1 MVPLLLILACI
12 GAMWYFYSAYTGG
25 DKTAMAVSG
34 AYEDSLSTEAL
45 MLRREY
51 TVKADTAGFFQNNVP
66 SGSKV
71 GKSQNLGW
79 FYKGTPDK
87 ELINQLNLVN
97 EKLREAT
104 LASGTDEFLTNDTV
118 SIDNRIAQY
127 TKTISALSAEG
138 KQSEVNKVRRE
149 IDTLLERKKTIAANA
164 KGGKTDT
171 VATLTAQKNALESK
185 LGGQKTDL
193 FAPEAGIFIPSTDG
207 MEETLSPEHIDTL
220 TPQTISELL
229 SRKEYKAAADIY
241 PTPVCKVVDNSQW
254 YIAVVCEQ
262 KQALNL
268 TEGKRV
274 NVRFPDE
281 GNLDVAC
288 RITKISDPQDGKV
301 ALFLTGTRELYH
313 LYNSRKVHAEIIFAE
328 YSGLQVPANALRK
341 EEGKDVVR
349 VLGSGSASTPKEVE
363 VLYQNQQIAIIKED
377 NTKKDSLLLYEEVLL
392 Q

>member
-149 IDTLLERKKTIAANA
+149 IDTLLE
-164 KGGKTDT
+164 
-171 VATLTAQKNALESK
+171 
-185 LGGQKTDL
+185 
-193 FAPEAGIFIPSTDG
+193 
-207 MEETLSPEHIDTL
+207 
-220 TPQTISELL
+220 
-229 SRKEYKAAADIY
+229 
-241 PTPVCKVVDNSQW
+241 
-254 YIAVVCEQ
+254 
-262 KQALNL
+262 
-268 TEGKRV
+268 
-274 NVRFPDE
+274 
-281 GNLDVAC
+281 
-288 RITKISDPQDGKV
+288 
-301 ALFLTGTRELYH
+301 
-313 LYNSRKVHAEIIFAE
+313 
-328 YSGLQVPANALRK
+328 
-341 EEGKDVVR
+341 
-349 VLGSGSASTPKEVE
+349 
-363 VLYQNQQIAIIKED
+363 
-377 NTKKDSLLLYEEVLL
+377 KKDYRRQCEGR
-392 Q
+392 